1 MHQENGDQTVQRR
14 VSVKMETVIQSLDTA
29 SVMQVG
35 NSLYSRV
42 AFTETPK
49 FERQRQRYDV
59 TSDITLIMIK
69 LLGFLNKS
77 KQGTPKMGAIPDN
90 QIRWKR

>member
-59 TSDITLIMIK
+59 TSDITLIK

-77 KQGTPKMGAIPDN
+77 KRGTPKMGAIPDN
-90 QIRWKR
+90 QIR

>member
-59 TSDITLIMIK
+59 TSDITLIK
-69 LLGFLNKS
+69 LLEFRNKS
-77 KQGTPKMGAIPDN
+77 KRGTPKMGAIPDN
-90 QIRWKR
+90 QIR